1 MNVLAKFQNLS
12 GRDDTVILPGLHA
25 LKHALRFSADILL
38 SLSPNKTELLRLA
51 EDLAPDTVEFIKLNT
66 IEVEPGQYQSLIKDA
81 HRTGIIS
88 IAKKPGLKLKDVLA
102 TKKPIVLIED
112 CRNLKNLGAV
122 IRVSAGADIGAVLS
136 LSKQIDV
143 WHPNVLIGSAG
154 LNFALPCLN
163 ITEDDL
169 SLIKQTRTLIAMDP
183 EGEPYSRHPATL
195 RLSESNQ
202 EKDSE
207 GIQNSPLTSG
217 EGQVSEASRGEA
229 SSRPPVF
236 IFGTERDG
244 ISPLLLNLSDQ
255 KLSIPMKPGVSSLNL
270 ATSVAIVVYG
280 NLTLQNN

>member
-1 MNVLAKFQNLS
+1 MNILAKFQNLS
-12 GRDDTVILPGLHA
+12 GRDDAVILPGLHA

-81 HRTGIIS
+81 HRTGVVS
-88 IAKKPGLKLKDVLA
+88 IVKKPEIKLKDVLA

-183 EGEPYSRHPATL
+183 EGELYSRHPATL

-202 EKDSE
+202 KNNSK
-207 GIQNSPLTSG
+207 GIQNKSSL
-217 EGQVSEASRGEA
+217 SRWRGTKGEA
-229 SSRPPVF
+229 PKPPVF